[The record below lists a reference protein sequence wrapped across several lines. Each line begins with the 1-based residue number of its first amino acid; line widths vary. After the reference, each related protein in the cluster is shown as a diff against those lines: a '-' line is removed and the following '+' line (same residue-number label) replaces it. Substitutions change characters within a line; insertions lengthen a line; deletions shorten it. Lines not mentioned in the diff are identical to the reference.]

1 MVPGLRWGRIEMGQ
15 ELVGRGVGGGMW
27 QELWSRFAHVESE
40 MAHQPTGQRCQ
51 VGMLDLSGV
60 QRTGPTV

>member
-1 MVPGLRWGRIEMGQ
+1 MGQ